1 MYLHLRES
9 TFRIDKVV
17 AITKLTLPAT
27 MQTPEYYVVAVY
39 LDGVDQPL
47 IHTYESL
54 EERDEVFSEIREA
67 LDEYTTNCSES
78 TN

>member
-1 MYLHLRES
+1 MYLHLKES
-9 TFRIDKVV
+9 TFKLDKVV

-27 MQTPEYYVVAVY
+27 MQTPEYYVVTVC
-39 LDGVDQPL
+39 LEGVEQPL

-67 LDEYTTNCSES
+67 LDEYTTHSNES

>member
-1 MYLHLRES
+1 MYLHLKES
-9 TFRIDKVV
+9 TFKLNKVV
-17 AITKLTLPAT
+17 AITKLSLPAT

-47 IHTYESL
+47 IHTYESV

-67 LDEYTTNCSES
+67 LDECTTNC
-78 TN
+78 N